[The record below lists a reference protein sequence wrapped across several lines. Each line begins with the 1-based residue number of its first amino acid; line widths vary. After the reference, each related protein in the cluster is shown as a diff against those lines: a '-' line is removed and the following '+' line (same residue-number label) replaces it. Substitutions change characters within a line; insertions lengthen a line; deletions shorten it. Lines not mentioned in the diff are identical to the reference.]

1 MTRVIT
7 VEREFGS
14 EGAEFAAALADR
26 LGWSLADNSLV
37 EHVARA
43 AGVPATAVA
52 ASDER
57 TDPWYHRLSKGFWQG
72 GIEQS
77 VAPNLDSDAMLG
89 HLQTAIRSTAEQGNS
104 VIVGRAASSLLCGVP
119 GCFHIFTYA
128 SMPRKKRW
136 FEETF
141 PDRARHAEAEIHA
154 ADHARAAYVRQ
165 HYNRD
170 WADRHLYHLM
180 LNSCMGIPAMVDA
193 AITAAALK
201 PR

>member
-26 LGWSLADNSLV
+26 LGWQLADKSLV
-37 EHVARA
+37 DAVARA
-43 AGVPATAVA
+43 AGIPPTEVEAT
-52 ASDER
+52 DER
-57 TDPWYHRLSKGFWQG
+57 LDPWYHRLSKGFWQG
-72 GIEQS
+72 GEQS
-77 VAPNLDSDAMLG
+77 IAPNLDSDAMLG
-89 HLQTAIRSTAEQGNS
+89 HLQTAIRSTADRGNS

-141 PDRARHAEAEIHA
+141 PDRARHAEQQIHA
-154 ADHARAAYVRQ
+154 ADAARAAYVRQ

-193 AITAAALK
+193 TIRAAALN
-201 PR
+201 P